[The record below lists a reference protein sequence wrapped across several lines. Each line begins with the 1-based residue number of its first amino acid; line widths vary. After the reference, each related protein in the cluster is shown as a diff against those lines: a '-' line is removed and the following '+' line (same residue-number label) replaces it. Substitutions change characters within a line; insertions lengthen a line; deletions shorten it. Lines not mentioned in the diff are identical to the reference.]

1 MFEILKI
8 FETIKN
14 IDNPIVRMIYMKY
27 TKYRL
32 KKIFFNK
39 FIETIDLS
47 NELLYEFFQFF
58 KCTFENMDIN
68 NKYPFVCNVDID
80 HCILYIEYYD
90 YNIQIKI
97 HDNSCDIE
105 VKYRYKRYTTVSL
118 QTDIRHLNLT
128 PFREI
133 ILMTIYNYC
142 VSYIY
147 GLESNLYCKNDVY
160 IDYLEDLFI

>member
-14 IDNPIVRMIYMKY
+14 IDNAIVKMIYMKY

-39 FIETIDLS
+39 FIEMNIS

-58 KCTFENMDIN
+58 KCTFENIDIN
-68 NKYPFVCNVDID
+68 DKCPFVRNVDID
-80 HCILYIEYYD
+80 RCILYIEYYD
-90 YNIQIKI
+90 FNIQFKI
-97 HDNSCDIE
+97 LDNSYDIE
-105 VKYRYKRYTTVSL
+105 VKYKYKRHDTVSL
-118 QTDIRHLNLT
+118 HTEIRYLNLT

-147 GLESNLYCKNDVY
+147 GFESNLYCKNDVY

>member
-14 IDNPIVRMIYMKY
+14 IENPVVRMIYMKY

-32 KKIFFNK
+32 KKIFFDK
-39 FIETIDLS
+39 FITNTDLS
-47 NELLYEFFQFF
+47 NELFYEFFQFF
-58 KCTFENMDIN
+58 KCTYESIGIN
-68 NKYPFVCNVDID
+68 DKYPFVCNVDND
-80 HCILYIEYYD
+80 CHILYIEYYD
-90 YNIQIKI
+90 FDINIKI
-97 HDNSCDIE
+97 LDKSYDIIIKSISRGYDTTTLHTE
-105 VKYRYKRYTTVSL
+105 IRYLK
-118 QTDIRHLNLT
+118 LT

-147 GLESNLYCKNDVY
+147 GLGSNLYCKNDVY
-160 IDYLEDLFI
+160 MDYLKDLFI

>member
-14 IDNPIVRMIYMKY
+14 IDNRIVRMIYMKY

-39 FIETIDLS
+39 FIETMDIS

-58 KCTFENMDIN
+58 KCTFESMDIN
-68 NKYPFVCNVDID
+68 DKYPFVCNIDID
-80 HCILYIEYYD
+80 RCILYIEYYD
-90 YNIQIKI
+90 FNIQIKI
-97 HDNSCDIE
+97 LSNSYDIE
-105 VKYRYKRYTTVSL
+105 IKSRQKEYKATTIHTEIRY
-118 QTDIRHLNLT
+118 LNLT

>member
-14 IDNPIVRMIYMKY
+14 IDNPIVRLLYMIY

-32 KKIFFNK
+32 KKIFFKK
-39 FIETIDLS
+39 FITNTNIS

-58 KCTFENMDIN
+58 KCTFENIDLN
-68 NKYPFVCNVDID
+68 DKYPLVCNVDID
-80 HCILYIEYYD
+80 RCILYIEYY
-90 YNIQIKI
+90 NFIIHIKI
-97 HDNSCDIE
+97 IDKSYDII
-105 VKYRYKRYTTVSL
+105 VKSRTKGYDTT
-118 QTDIRHLNLT
+118 TIHTEIKYLNLT

-147 GLESNLYCKNDVY
+147 GFESNLYCKNDVY